1 MSGKKDK
8 LEDSLEALFAPFSG
22 AEDGEGDF
30 PPAVKDLEP
39 LEEEQD
45 ASSAPQAQP
54 EDRGKQ
60 APEQAAPS
68 PPGPEPEE
76 APAPEMARIEQ
87 KELEEVVPA
96 PEPETTSRPEP
107 KPKPEPAPDPAPE
120 QPESV
125 SPSPAEEG
133 QREAAPEE
141 APEAERSQGK
151 GRRSKVFETG
161 ERVVVFS
168 LEEESFGVDIYSIRT
183 LVKPQDIFPVPH
195 VADYL
200 VGLTNLRGE
209 IVPVVD
215 LRIRLGLRV
224 SEYTESTRFVVAEKL
239 EEPICLIVDD
249 VFGIEHFSPGHL
261 EEPSDVISSVDTT
274 YLHGIAKSEENL
286 VLLLDLDQVLGE
298 KILELTK

>member
-30 PPAVKDLEP
+30 PPVVKDLEP

-54 EDRGKQ
+54 EEGGEQAEKQ
-60 APEQAAPS
+60 AESSPPEPEQ
-68 PPGPEPEE
+68 EE
-76 APAPEMARIEQ
+76 APAPEMARVEQ
-87 KELEEVVPA
+87 EEIEEVVPA
-96 PEPETTSRPEP
+96 PEPETASRPE
-107 KPKPEPAPDPAPE
+107 PKPEPAPDPAPE

-125 SPSPAEEG
+125 SPSPAEED
-133 QREAAPEE
+133 QREAAPDE
-141 APEAERSQGK
+141 APEAERAQRKS
-151 GRRSKVFETG
+151 RRSKAFETG